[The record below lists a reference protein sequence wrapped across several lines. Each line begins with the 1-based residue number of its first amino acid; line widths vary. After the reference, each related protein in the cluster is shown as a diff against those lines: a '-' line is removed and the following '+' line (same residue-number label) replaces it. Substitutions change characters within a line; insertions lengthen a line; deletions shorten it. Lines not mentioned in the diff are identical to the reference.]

1 MRVPLEFTILS
12 LKLSRHVYV
21 YMFFYWCNVT
31 YLNSELESNLI
42 LLFNVVTKYFRM
54 TSMLRSVLWLYLLA
68 TRGKTTGRVE
78 QSFQNQ
84 KNIFLLSSPM
94 VELTPLP
101 SMLSDVMSTSSR
113 SSQSPP
119 QPPRTRTAQGSLD
132 SSSFDRY
139 NTFHYTPINTREA
152 TEITIRKT
160 WIWCLFTIL

>member
-1 MRVPLEFTILS
+1 MYIC
-12 LKLSRHVYV
+12 
-21 YMFFYWCNVT
+21 FF
-31 YLNSELESNLI
+31 I
-42 LLFNVVTKYFRM
+42 DA
-54 TSMLRSVLWLYLLA
+54 MLRIWIQNWNQTSYSWLTLWPNISGWPPCWEVYYDCICWLP
-68 TRGKTTGRVE
+68 GEKQQVE